1 MQFLPQALAP
11 LAQFNQWVL
20 WISSP
25 DPKRPGKTNKFPINP
40 MTGDPKDG
48 YVVDAHDHKHWMT
61 CEQAFQL
68 FPNSRAA
75 GIGFVFTESDP
86 FFFIDIDDAF
96 DGSNWSDI
104 SQELGNRFAG
114 AAIELS
120 SSGKGAHIFGTCN
133 PIPHGCKNKPLGL
146 ELYTSGRFV
155 ALTGNQTTGDAF
167 HYCGDAFSQV
177 VADYFPP
184 RTTEWTEEAC
194 DGWSGY
200 EDDDA
205 LVNKALNSQSAGSA
219 FGDRASFADLWN
231 MNEDVL
237 ATAFPTNNDVDSWG
251 RSEAEAALCSH
262 LAFWTGRNCARID
275 TLFRAS
281 ALMRDKWEREDY
293 ARGTI
298 LLACS
303 GTSDVYDAG
312 GGASE
317 DLLPGAV
324 KPTAEGSGDVYGAGG
339 SGDTPPQGQASP
351 QPAPRI
357 EPVHAGD
364 STDLAKVKYSQHER
378 FITTTELPE
387 YFEGCVYV
395 CEDHAILTPGGLLLD
410 QGRFKARYGGA
421 QFSLDAVG
429 DKMTRNAWEAV
440 TENITLRFPKV
451 DCTTFA
457 PEQEPGAVFNK
468 QGTTTVNSYWP
479 VDIVRQKGDASPFVN
494 HINKLLPNGD
504 DARIL
509 LTYIASLVQ
518 NPGHKFQWCPVIQGV
533 QGNGKTAI
541 SECVTY
547 AVGERY
553 THLPN
558 AKDLGGNG
566 SKFTKWLLRKL
577 YIGAEE
583 IHCADRRELMETLKP
598 LITNRRVEI
607 QGKGA
612 DQLTGDNRAN
622 WMMLTNHKD
631 AIPLT
636 IDDRRYCVMYCAQ
649 QSKDDLA
656 AQGMNG
662 QYFKTFFDWLRK
674 GGGFAIVADYLA
686 TYRCEQQFDPS
697 ENGMAN
703 NAPTTTSTGEAIV
716 LSAGAIEQ
724 EVMEAVEQGRSGFC
738 APWIS
743 SMALDHL
750 LKEIRRGLPNA
761 KRPDMLRTLGY
772 VPHPHLNQGRV
783 NNPTITDGG
792 KTRLYIMKDHL
803 VSQLTVG
810 AEISKRYDS
819 DQNTAPSAAAAAFG
833 QTSQ

>member
-1 MQFLPQALAP
+1 MQSLPLALSP
-11 LAQFNQWVL
+11 FAQFNQWIL
-20 WISSP
+20 WEIAP
-25 DPKRPGKTNKFPINP
+25 DPKRPGKTNKFPIHP
-40 MTGDPKDG
+40 TTGARINHLDP
-48 YVVDAHDHKHWMT
+48 HNQMT
-61 CEQAFQL
+61 CDQAFQL
-68 FPNSRAA
+68 LPNSRAT
-75 GIGFVFTESDP
+75 GIGFVFTEFDP
-86 FFFIDIDDAF
+86 FFFIDVDDAF
-96 DGSNWSDI
+96 DGSQWSAI
-104 SQELGNRFAG
+104 SKELGQKFAG

-133 PIPHGCKNKPLGL
+133 PIPHGCKNTPLGL
-146 ELYTSGRFV
+146 ELYTSGRFA
-155 ALTGNQTTGDAF
+155 ALTGDQASGDAF
-167 HYCGDAFSQV
+167 HFCGGAFNQL

-184 RTTEWTEEAC
+184 RLGEDATEWTEEPC

-200 EDDDA
+200 EDDDT
-205 LVNKALNSQSAGSA
+205 LINKALSSQSAGSA

-231 MNEDVL
+231 ANEQVL
-237 ATAFPTNNDVDSWG
+237 ATAFPTNNDVDMWG

-275 TLFRAS
+275 NLFRAS

-293 ARGTI
+293 AHGTV

-303 GTSDVYDAG
+303 GTGDVYNAG
-312 GGASE
+312 GDNSDEGI
-317 DLLPGAV
+317 LPGAV
-324 KPTAEGSGDVYGAGG
+324 GAD
-339 SGDTPPQGQASP
+339 SSLPQTNQAVA
-351 QPAPRI
+351 QPESSLPL
-357 EPVHAGD
+357 HAD
-364 STDLAKVKYSQHER
+364 STTDLAKVTYSQHER
-378 FITTTELPE
+378 FINTGELPE
-387 YFEGCVYV
+387 YFKGCVYV
-395 CEDHAILTPGGLLLD
+395 SADHAILTPGGLLLD
-410 QGRFKARYGGA
+410 QGRFRATYGGA

-457 PEQEPGAVFNK
+457 PEQEPGEVSNN

-479 VDIVRQKGDASPFVN
+479 VEVDRQPGDASLFVN
-494 HINKLLPNGD
+494 HIYKLLPNGD

-518 NPGHKFQWCPVIQGV
+518 NPGHKFQWCPVIQGTE
-533 QGNGKTAI
+533 GNGKSII
-541 SECVTY
+541 SNCVTH

-583 IHCADRRELMETLKP
+583 IYCADRREMMETLKP
-598 LITNRRVEI
+598 LITNSRVEI

-612 DQLTGDNRAN
+612 DQVTGDNRAN
-622 WMMLTNHKD
+622 WIMLTNHKD

-636 IDDRRYCVMYCAQ
+636 VDSRRYCIMYCAQ
-649 QSKDDLA
+649 QSKEEIA
-656 AQGMNG
+656 AQGMDSK
-662 QYFKTFFDWLRK
+662 YFRTLLNWLRK
-674 GGGFAIVADYLA
+674 ENGFAIVTDYLL

-697 ENGMAN
+697 ENGFAN
-703 NAPTTTSTGEAIV
+703 DAPTTTSTGEAIT

-724 EVMEAVEQGRSGFC
+724 EVVEAVEQGRSGFC

-761 KRPDMLRTLGY
+761 KRPEMLRTLGY
-772 VPHPHLNQGRV
+772 VPHPHLTQGRV
-783 NNPTITDGG
+783 NNPTMTDGG
-792 KTRLYIMKDHL
+792 KTRLYILKDHL
-803 VSQLTVG
+803 VSQLTAVS
-810 AEISKRYDS
+810 EISKRYDA
-819 DQNTAPSAAAAAFG
+819 DQNTAPSAVVAAFG
-833 QTSQ
+833 QNK